1 MSDALAWPKPPS
13 AEPIRGEFYVRVA
26 RVIRHTEEVSGYLL
40 ERLDG
45 QALPTAE
52 AGAHIDIYLPG
63 DLARS
68 YSLCGDPA
76 RSAEGYEIAVK
87 REEHGR
93 GGSRALHQWAREG
106 QLLRIGR
113 PRNLFAL
120 AAQAPH
126 HRLLG
131 GGIGVTPLVAMAHSL
146 HARGAS
152 FDLHVFVRSADHLP
166 LRAALQAAPW
176 CERVTV
182 HRDDAPETR
191 ADPATLVAMAPT
203 GAHIYYCG
211 PEGFMDRLRE
221 ACHDWPAER
230 VHFEHFGAPPKAAP
244 PRTDAGTDAGA
255 EAGFELILARRQR
268 RLHVPPGKS
277 IAMVLHGAGIPVDT
291 VCEQGI
297 CASCITPYLDGTPD
311 HQDSCLT
318 EDERATHVAVC
329 CARALTPTL
338 TLDI

>member
-1 MSDALAWPKPPS
+1 MVKFEVSDALACTSPP
-13 AEPIRGEFYVRVA
+13 APVCTRGEFTVRIA
-26 RVIRHTEEVSGYLL
+26 RVLRHTNEVSGYFL
-40 ERLDG
+40 ERADG
-45 QALPTAE
+45 LALPLAE
-52 AGAHIDIYLPG
+52 AGAHIDVFLPG

-76 RSAEGYEIAVK
+76 RSGEGYEIAVK
-87 REEHGR
+87 REDQGR

-113 PRNLFAL
+113 PRCLFSL
-120 AAQAPH
+120 APEAPH

-152 FDLHVFVRSADHLP
+152 FDLHVFVRSAGHLP
-166 LRAALQAAPW
+166 LRGALETAPW
-176 CERVTV
+176 RERVSV

-191 ADPATLVAMAPT
+191 ADPAALVAMAPT

-211 PEGFMDRLRE
+211 PEGFMERLRE

-230 VHFEHFGAPPKAAP
+230 VHVEHFAAP
-244 PRTDAGTDAGA
+244 PTAAPPPAD
-255 EAGFELILARRQR
+255 AGFELILARRQQ

-277 IAMVLHGAGIPVDT
+277 IARVLHGAGIPVDT

-297 CASCITPYLDGTPD
+297 CASCITPYLDGRPD

-329 CARALTPTL
+329 CARAL
-338 TLDI
+338 DRKSVV

>member
-1 MSDALAWPKPPS
+1 MSDALVCPS
-13 AEPIRGEFYVRVA
+13 PSSAACTRGDFSVRVS
-26 RVIRHTEEVSGYLL
+26 RVERHTDEVSAYYLQ
-40 ERLDG
+40 RADG
-45 QALPTAE
+45 QALPPAE
-52 AGAHIDIYLPG
+52 AGAHIDVFLPG
-63 DLARS
+63 DLARC

-87 REEHGR
+87 REDQGR

-113 PRNLFAL
+113 PRNLFPL
-120 AAQAPH
+120 AAEAPH

-131 GGIGVTPLVAMAHSL
+131 GGIGVTPLVAMAHTL

-152 FDLHVFVRSADHLP
+152 FDLHVFVRSAAHLP
-166 LRAALQAAPW
+166 LRAALEGAPW
-176 CERVTV
+176 RDRVRV
-182 HRDDAPETR
+182 HRDDAPEAR
-191 ADPATLVAMAPT
+191 GDPAALVAQAPA
-203 GAHIYYCG
+203 GAHVYCCG
-211 PEGFMDRLRE
+211 PEGFMARLRE
-221 ACHDWPAER
+221 ACRDWPAER
-230 VHFEHFGAPPKAAP
+230 VHVEHFGAPSQEASAA
-244 PRTDAGTDAGA
+244 AA
-255 EAGFELILARRQR
+255 EAGFELILARRQQ

-297 CASCITPYLDGTPD
+297 CASCITPYLDGRPD

-318 EDERATHVAVC
+318 DEERATHVAVC

-338 TLDI
+338 TLDL